1 MIIGI
6 DFGTSNTDIV
16 ISDNGDKEFF
26 SMPSEQINDE
36 ILEKIFHYIDLDTTN
51 LEKIAVT
58 GGKSSDLSNSIKNI
72 PIIKVN
78 EVDAIGYGAL
88 ELYDL
93 KNKPFVAVSAG
104 TGTACIFHEDNKFN
118 HLGGISIGGGTL
130 LGLSNY
136 ILNTTEVSELEELSQ
151 KGNRQNLDLL
161 IGEAVNEI
169 GSLYPEISASNFL
182 KGKISKDHNPSD
194 IAASLS
200 NMIGEIIGTIAY
212 LNAIVCGQTE
222 VYFMGRTS
230 QIETI
235 KKGIE
240 DRLKLANIN
249 GIFEENREYGNVL
262 GALRALQQK

>member
-6 DFGTSNTDIV
+6 DFGTSNTDIA
-16 ISDNGDKEFF
+16 IYENGEKDFF

-36 ILEKIFHYIDLDTTN
+36 ILEKIFNFVEIDTSN

-58 GGKSSDLSNSIKNI
+58 GGKSSDLSNSINNI
-72 PIIKVN
+72 PIIKIN
-78 EVDAIGYGAL
+78 EVDAIGYGAI

-93 KNKPFVAVSAG
+93 ENKSFVAVSAG
-104 TGTACIFHEDNKFN
+104 TGTACIFHEDKKFN

-136 ILNTTEVSELEELSQ
+136 ILNTTIVSELEELSK

-182 KGKISKDHNPSD
+182 KAKTSKDHNPSD

-200 NMIGEIIGTIAY
+200 NMIGEVIGTIAY

-235 KKGIE
+235 KNGIE
-240 DRLKLANIN
+240 DRLQLANIN
-249 GIFEENREYGNVL
+249 GIFKENREYGNVL

>member
-6 DFGTSNTDIV
+6 DFGTSNTDIA
-16 ISDNGDKEFF
+16 IYENGAKDFF

-36 ILEKIFHYIDLDTTN
+36 ILEKIFNFVGIDTSD

-58 GGKSSDLSNSIKNI
+58 GGKSSDLSNSINNI
-72 PIIKVN
+72 PIIKIN
-78 EVDAIGYGAL
+78 EVDAIGYGAI

-93 KNKPFVAVSAG
+93 ENKSFVAVSAG
-104 TGTACIFHEDNKFN
+104 TGTACIFHENKNFN

-136 ILNTTEVSELEELSQ
+136 ILNTTVVSELEELSQ

-182 KGKISKDHNPSD
+182 KAKTSKDHNPSD

-200 NMIGEIIGTIAY
+200 NMIGEVIGTIAY

-235 KKGIE
+235 KNGIE
-240 DRLKLANIN
+240 DRLQLANIN
-249 GIFEENREYGNVL
+249 GIFKENREYGNVL

>member
-6 DFGTSNTDIV
+6 DFGTSNTDIA
-16 ISDNGDKEFF
+16 ISENGDKKFF

-36 ILEKIFHYIDLDTTN
+36 ILKKIFNFIEVDTSN

-58 GGKSSDLSNSIKNI
+58 GGKSSDLSNSINNI

-78 EVDAIGYGAL
+78 EVDAIGYGAI

-93 KNKPFVAVSAG
+93 ENKSFVVVSAG

-136 ILNTTEVSELEELSQ
+136 ILNTSTVLELEELCK

-169 GSLYPEISASNFL
+169 GSLHPEISASNFL
-182 KGKISKDHNPSD
+182 KGKTSKDHNPSD

-200 NMIGEIIGTIAY
+200 NMIGEVIGTIAY
-212 LNAIVCGQTE
+212 LNAIVCSQTE
-222 VYFMGRTS
+222 VYFIGRTS
-230 QIETI
+230 IVETI

-249 GIFEENREYGNVL
+249 GIFKENREYGNVL